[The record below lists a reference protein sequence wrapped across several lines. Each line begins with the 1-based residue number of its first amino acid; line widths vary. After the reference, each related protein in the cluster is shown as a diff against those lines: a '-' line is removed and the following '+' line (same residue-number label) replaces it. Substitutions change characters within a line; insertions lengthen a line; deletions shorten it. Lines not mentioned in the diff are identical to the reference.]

1 MPFKL
6 RHLQYFITVA
16 EEGQMT
22 RAARKLHLAQPALS
36 QAITH
41 LESQLGII
49 LLERQA
55 RGVSLTPAGEL
66 FFAKAQI
73 TLAASADAAQTAQS
87 LARAARAAIAIGSF
101 GSPPMA
107 TAPQLFAAFADAH
120 PKVELS
126 FRDLPFPRGS
136 TPSWLEEVD
145 VALCFS
151 PTPHPGVRVRALR
164 AEPRAVVVPESHPLA
179 QRSELTAAEVLDETF
194 YGFHPA
200 VEPLWAGFWMLDDH
214 RGTPPT
220 SITTDRARNPLEM
233 FALVA
238 SGRALTTFPA
248 SRAEVIEKL
257 LRGVVAIPLH
267 DAHPAVLSLVWRKD
281 NPNPLVEALVAFA
294 RVVDSPEGRL
304 PVAALASAEMGSE
317 RAL

>member
-1 MPFKL
+1 MTLKL
-6 RHLQYFITVA
+6 GHLRYFVAVA

-36 QAITH
+36 QAIAQ
-41 LESQLGII
+41 LESQLGIV

-55 RGVSLTPAGEL
+55 RGVSLTPAGEMFL
-66 FFAKAQI
+66 AKARVA
-73 TLAASADAAQTAQS
+73 LAASADAAQTAQS
-87 LARAARAAIAIGSF
+87 LSRAARAAIEIGSL

-120 PKVELS
+120 PKAELS
-126 FRDLPFPRGS
+126 FRDLPFPRDS

-164 AEPRAVVVPESHPLA
+164 AEPRAVVAPESHPLA
-179 QRSELTAAEVLDETF
+179 QRSEVTVAEVLDETF

-200 VEPLWAGFWMLDDH
+200 VEPVWAGFWMLDDH
-214 RGTPPT
+214 RGKPPT
-220 SITTDRARNPLEM
+220 CITPDRARNPLEM
-233 FALVA
+233 FAIVA
-238 SGRALTTFPA
+238 SGRAITTFPA
-248 SRAEVIEKL
+248 SRAAVIQKL
-257 LRGVVAIPLH
+257 LRGVVAIPLR
-267 DAHPAVLSLVWRKD
+267 DAHPAVLSLVWRMD

-294 RVVDSPEGRL
+294 QVVDSPEGRL
-304 PVAALASAEMGSE
+304 PVGALTPVEMGS
-317 RAL
+317 ALAL